1 MVALNRKKLLH
12 AANYFGRRGV
22 KGSNRKMI
30 AIDGMGLTPF
40 GSGAGITTFGGG
52 LGYGI
57 ELLSAGSLLSKI
69 KKLASPILKKG
80 SKAILETAKQT
91 AAKQVGK
98 IADPKLRALAE
109 SGLRTGEELVSSA
122 LKGNTDLSKMQN
134 ILKSNLDENKTL
146 LKGVALEQG
155 LKGASKLLKGKGYG
169 YGGKALP
176 DTVAGVTDRK
186 LKSETLN
193 RATDNRQLT
202 ILKDIIRSK
211 PINTRVNKGMGL
223 STF

>member
-1 MVALNRKKLLH
+1 MVALNRKQLLH
-12 AANYFGRRGV
+12 AANYFGKRGV
-22 KGSNRKMI
+22 KGSNRKI
-30 AIDGMGLTPF
+30 VSIDGMGLTPF

-57 ELLSAGSLLSKI
+57 ELLSAGSLLSKL

-91 AAKQVGK
+91 ATKQIGK
-98 IADPKLRALAE
+98 INDPKLRALAE
-109 SGLRTGEELVSSA
+109 SGLKTGEELVSQA
-122 LKGNTDLSKMQN
+122 LKGNTDLSKYQN
-134 ILKSNLDENKTL
+134 VLKSNLESNKGL
-146 LKGVALEQG
+146 IKDVALEQG
-155 LKGASKLLKGKGYG
+155 LKGASKLLKGKGG
-169 YGGKALP
+169 RAMP
-176 DTVAGVTDRK
+176 DTVGGVTDRK
-186 LKSETLN
+186 LKDETLN

-211 PINTRVNKGMGL
+211 PINTRVNRGMGL